1 MMMAVAEGSDAVLES
16 LCAFVSQQASSE
28 SHAQGTL
35 DMQDTDGLTA
45 LMRACKQGS
54 ASSTSLLL
62 RFGASASQRSFRGES
77 ALTFALMYGR
87 ASCVETLVAACGFL
101 DARSR
106 SQPHGALLAAAEL
119 IAPVL
124 SFLGT
129 LQKLAG
135 LDDAVMAPLLKTVGI
150 GLLTQAA
157 CAVCQ
162 DAGQS
167 SLAKTVE
174 LCGTFL
180 AVYVSL
186 PLAEA
191 VLELL
196 RKLIGG

>member
-1 MMMAVAEGSDAVLES
+1 MELFGKTAALCIVCAVL
-16 LCAFVSQQASSE
+16 
-28 SHAQGTL
+28 
-35 DMQDTDGLTA
+35 
-45 LMRACKQGS
+45 
-54 ASSTSLLL
+54 
-62 RFGASASQRSFRGES
+62 
-77 ALTFALMYGR
+77 
-87 ASCVETLVAACGFL
+87 
-101 DARSR
+101 
-106 SQPHGALLAAAEL
+106 ALLIRKKSPEFA
-119 IAPVL
+119 
-124 SFLGT
+124 FLGT

-157 CAVCQ
+157 CAFCQ

>member
-1 MMMAVAEGSDAVLES
+1 MELFGKTAALCIVCAVLALLIRKKSPEFAF
-16 LCAFVSQQASSE
+16 CAVTTCCAV
-28 SHAQGTL
+28 
-35 DMQDTDGLTA
+35 
-45 LMRACKQGS
+45 C
-54 ASSTSLLL
+54 
-62 RFGASASQRSFRGES
+62 
-77 ALTFALMYGR
+77 
-87 ASCVETLVAACGFL
+87 
-101 DARSR
+101 
-106 SQPHGALLAAAEL
+106 LLAAAEL

-157 CAVCQ
+157 CAFCQ